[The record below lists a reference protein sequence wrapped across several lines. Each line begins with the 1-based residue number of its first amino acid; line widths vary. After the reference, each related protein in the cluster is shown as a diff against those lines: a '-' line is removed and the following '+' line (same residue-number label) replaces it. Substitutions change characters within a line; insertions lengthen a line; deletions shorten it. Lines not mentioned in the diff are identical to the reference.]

1 MRRQQGSSG
10 ERGNESQETLE
21 ELAARIRVSGA
32 GQTLPRPSQ
41 EAIDRFAAE
50 VDNGTPLTPEQEAE
64 WNKQWAAVEADIRR
78 IDEED
83 EAADRERDL
92 DQNLK
97 MLAPYMEEA
106 MRHARYKTLDD
117 GAYVGEIPGIDG
129 VWASTATLEACRD
142 ELEDV
147 LQEWVAFS
155 LVKGL
160 LIPDIDTGNRAVRP
174 VQAARVP

>member
-1 MRRQQGSSG
+1 MIEARRSPMTARRKGTFDKHG
-10 ERGNESQETLE
+10 ESQETLE
-21 ELAARIRVSGA
+21 ELAARIRASGA
-32 GQTLPRPSQ
+32 GQMLPRPSQ
-41 EAIDRFAAE
+41 EEIDRLAAE
-50 VDNGTPLTPEQEAE
+50 VDNETPLTPEQEAE
-64 WNKQWAAVEADIRR
+64 WNKQWAAVEAEIRR

-97 MLAPYMEEA
+97 MLAPYIEEA
-106 MRHARYKTLDD
+106 MHNARYKTLDD
-117 GAYVGEIPGIDG
+117 GAYFGEIPGLDG

-147 LQEWVAFS
+147 LREWVALS

-160 LIPDIDTGNRAVRP
+160 PIPDIEAGN
-174 VQAARVP
+174 